1 MERSRKR
8 SVLLLPTLLLLACL
22 LLTACVNGDA
32 PTTPSVSPSAGPS
45 ATPEASATPTEPTE
59 TVDYAASIQPDMS
72 SETAKLEATV
82 KSFVDGDTVHFH
94 VPESAMEGGVLKA
107 RFLGL
112 NTPEST
118 GKIEEYG
125 KAASRFT
132 KETLSKATS
141 ILLESETAEWAPD
154 STGGRYLVWV
164 WYKTADTEE
173 YRNLNIELLQNGLAA
188 AYNSF
193 GNRYGETCMAAINQA
208 KREMLNIYSGQP
220 DPDFYYGDAIELTLK
235 ELRLHPEEYEGKKV
249 AFHGIVSSN
258 SGTQGVYVEDHD
270 PETDLYFGM
279 YAYYGYGLTGAGLDA
294 LSVGNEVRVVG
305 TVQYYEAGGTWQV
318 SDLSYRLMQPDDPN
332 NVQKLSD
339 GHSAAYVLTEPDT
352 FVNGEAVLETEEGE
366 FRAPYAQLA
375 LGTSVEMKGLT
386 VTHIYTT
393 DNEDSSSKGAM
404 TLTCEKDGV
413 TVTVRTAV
421 LRDKDG
427 GLITADRYQ
436 GKTIDVKGI
445 VDLFDGTYQVK
456 VFAADNITIN

>member
-1 MERSRKR
+1 MDRFRTR
-8 SVLLLPTLLLLACL
+8 LAFLLLACL
-22 LLTACVNGDA
+22 LLTSCGAET
-32 PTTPSVSPSAGPS
+32 PTGPS
-45 ATPEASATPTEPTE
+45 ESPAATPTPTAPAE
-59 TVDYAASIQPDMS
+59 TVDYAASVKLDMS
-72 SETAKLEATV
+72 SETAKQEVTV
-82 KSFVDGDTVHFH
+82 KSFVDGDTVHFY
-94 VPESAMEGGVLKA
+94 VPESVMEDGVLKA

-132 KETLSKATS
+132 RETLSNATS
-141 ILLESETAEWAPD
+141 ILIESETDKWTPD

-164 WYKTADTEE
+164 WYKTANADE

-193 GNRYGETCMAAINQA
+193 GNRYGETCMAAIDQA
-208 KREMLNIYSGQP
+208 KREQLHIYSGQP

-235 ELRLHPEEYEGKKV
+235 ELRLHPENYEGKKV

-332 NVQKLSD
+332 NVQKLSG
-339 GHSAAYVLTEPDT
+339 GHSAAYVLTDPDT
-352 FVNGEAVLETEEGE
+352 FVSGEAVLETEEGE

-386 VTHIYTT
+386 VTDIYTT
-393 DNEDSSSKGAM
+393 DSEDSSSKGAM

-421 LRDKDG
+421 LRDENG
-427 GLITADRYQ
+427 EMITADRYQ

-445 VDLFDGTYQVK
+445 VDLFDGSYQIK
-456 VFAADNITIN
+456 VFTGNNITIN

>member
-1 MERSRKR
+1 MNRFRKR
-8 SVLLLPTLLLLACL
+8 FAFLLLACL
-22 LLTACVNGDA
+22 LLTSCGSENP
-32 PTTPSVSPSAGPS
+32 PTGPS
-45 ATPEASATPTEPTE
+45 ETPAATPTAPAE
-59 TVDYAASIQPDMS
+59 TVDYAASVKLDMS
-72 SETAKLEATV
+72 SETAKQEVTV
-82 KSFVDGDTVHFH
+82 KSFVDGDTVHFY
-94 VPESAMEGGVLKA
+94 VPESVMEDGVLKA

-132 KETLSKATS
+132 KETLSNATS
-141 ILLESETAEWAPD
+141 ILIESETDGWAPD

-164 WYKTADTEE
+164 WYKTADAEE

-193 GNRYGETCMAAINQA
+193 GNRYGETCMAAIDQA
-208 KREMLNIYSGQP
+208 KREKLNIYSGQP
-220 DPDFYYGDAIELTLK
+220 DPDFYYGDAVELTLK
-235 ELRLHPEEYEGKKV
+235 ELRLHPENYEGMKV

-279 YAYYGYGLTGAGLDA
+279 YAYYGYGLSGAGLDA
-294 LSVGNEVRVVG
+294 LSVGNEVRIVG

-332 NVQKLSD
+332 NVQKLSE
-339 GHSAAYVLTEPDT
+339 GHSAAYVLTDPDT
-352 FVNGEAVLETEEGE
+352 FVNGEAVLATEEGE

-386 VTHIYTT
+386 VTGIYTT
-393 DNEDSSSKGAM
+393 DSEDSSSKGAM

-421 LRDKDG
+421 LRDENG

-436 GKTIDVKGI
+436 GKAIDVKGI
-445 VDLFDGTYQVK
+445 VDFFDGAYQIK
-456 VFAADNITIN
+456 VFTGNNITIN